1 MVMKKRK
8 TPASE
13 RLSRQF
19 GTRINKLRGERQW
32 TQRDLSNAAD
42 GLDTAYISRIEAGL
56 VEPCLGTLSLLAA
69 AFNLT
74 LSELLKGL

>member
-1 MVMKKRK
+1 MVMTKRK

-13 RLSRQF
+13 RLTHQF
-19 GTRINKLRGERQW
+19 GARINKLRGERQW

-42 GLDTAYISRIEAGL
+42 GLDTAYISRIESGKI
-56 VEPCLGTLSLLAA
+56 EPCLGSLALLAS
-69 AFNLT
+69 AFGIT

>member
-19 GTRINKLRGERQW
+19 GSRLIELRAKRDW
-32 TQRDLSNAAD
+32 TQRALSDAAD
-42 GLDTAYISRIEAGL
+42 GLNTGYISRIEAGL
-56 VEPCLGTLSLLAA
+56 VEDVRHVVSAG
-69 AFNLT
+69 FRIWLT